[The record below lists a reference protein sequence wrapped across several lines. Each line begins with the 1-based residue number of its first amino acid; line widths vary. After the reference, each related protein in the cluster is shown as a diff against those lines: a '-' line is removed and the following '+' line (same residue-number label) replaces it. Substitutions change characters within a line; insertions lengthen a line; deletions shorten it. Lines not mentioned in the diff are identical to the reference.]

1 MGVLAGRLGA
11 AMFSVRISEHGCLQ
25 FGYGGM
31 NVGCD
36 YRSMNVRCTVACALE
51 QK

>member
-11 AMFSVRISEHGCLQ
+11 AMFSVRISEQ
-25 FGYGGM
+25 FGYVGM

-36 YRSMNVRCTVACALE
+36 YRSMNVRCTVACTME
-51 QK
+51 